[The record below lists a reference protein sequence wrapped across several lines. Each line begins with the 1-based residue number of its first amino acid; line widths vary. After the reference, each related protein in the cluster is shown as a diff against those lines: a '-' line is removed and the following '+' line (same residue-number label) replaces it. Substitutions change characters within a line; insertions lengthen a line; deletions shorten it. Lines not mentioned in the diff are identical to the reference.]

1 MFFIRSQEVRNIFF
15 NMHNLGCKIKEIS
28 IYLKISI
35 STLYRWIKEGPLKHI
50 RTKRIL
56 KLEKYKDE
64 IINYI
69 NKNNTCTLADIKEFL
84 NTKLC
89 ISTIFNYLESLNISF
104 KKGSKN
110 YKEADPNKTEE
121 FMNNIEIL
129 NEDKL
134 LFLDEASF
142 VMNHSRMYGRCLKGS
157 RLNIILPGRRG
168 TRYLLL
174 LCISNKKVIN
184 YKLYEGSVT
193 ALKFKDFVKELPKN
207 KILVIDNASI
217 HKESNNLISKGFKS
231 IKETCKDNKIDILY
245 LPPYKPQLNPVELCF
260 NIIRTFINKVRP
272 RKLNVLT
279 SSINTSINSLNNYCP
294 KIVSKILKNKIH

>member
-15 NMHNLGCKIKEIS
+15 NMYNLGCKIKEIS

-35 STLYRWIKEGPLKHI
+35 STLYRWIKEGPLRHV
-50 RTKRIL
+50 RTKRTL

-64 IINYI
+64 IVNYI
-69 NKNNTCTLADIKEFL
+69 ENNNTCTLADIKEFIKT
-84 NTKLC
+84 NLC

-121 FMNNIEIL
+121 FMNIVETL
-129 NEDKL
+129 NKDKL

-142 VMNHSRMYGRCLKGS
+142 VMNHSRMYGRCIKSS

-168 TRYLLL
+168 TRYSLL

-184 YKLYEGSVT
+184 YKLYEGSIT

-207 KILVIDNASI
+207 KILVMDNASI
-217 HKESNNLISKGFKS
+217 HKASDTLINKGFKS
-231 IKETCKDNKIDILY
+231 IKETCKDNKIDILH
-245 LPPYKPQLNPVELCF
+245 LPPY
-260 NIIRTFINKVRP
+260 IN
-272 RKLNVLT
+272 L
-279 SSINTSINSLNNYCP
+279 S
-294 KIVSKILKNKIH
+294 